1 MSPSFYDFDHQP
13 RFLGS
18 GGTACVSFISIVP
31 TEPFSVIVSF
41 SSNFLAFLGTRFFG
55 VSILASFK
63 SV

>member
-1 MSPSFYDFDHQP
+1 MGPNFYDFDHQP
-13 RFLGS
+13 RFLGF
-18 GGTACVSFISIVP
+18 GGTACVSFFSIVP
-31 TEPFSVIVSF
+31 TEAFSVTIS